1 MKPSQIALFTILC
14 VAGASAQVHDGYN
27 YEESGVKPYT
37 MLDPLTFTDGHRVHN
52 LKDWPLRRA
61 QILQLFEENVYGRT
75 PASSHVRL
83 SATLDESDASALNG
97 IAIRRQVA
105 LQLPSPSPA
114 TAAQYR
120 NLPRVLHLLIYLPAK
135 ATHPVPLVLGL
146 NFAGNPSVNSDPGI
160 LLTPIWTRHPSAT
173 SDAPDTAPSYTH
185 DPAPASSRGTQ
196 SSEWQVDEI
205 LARGYGF
212 ATIYYGDIEP
222 DNPAGIASSI
232 RPLFFAPGQTAPLP
246 DEWGAF
252 GAWAWGLSRALDYF
266 QTVPQVDGSRIA
278 VTGHSRL
285 GKTADWAAAQDTRFA
300 MILSTESGKAGQSLL
315 RRSLGED
322 IRHLE
327 DSFPYW
333 FCANFKQWIGREK
346 ELPVDGN
353 LLLSLLAP
361 RPLYVASAEGDR
373 WSDPRGEFLSA
384 ADVGRVYALFGKRGL
399 ETTQMPQV
407 DHPIQHDVA
416 YHIRTGKHD
425 VTAFDW
431 NAYLDFMDAQ
441 WKRQQP

>member
-1 MKPSQIALFTILC
+1 MKPSQIALGTILC
-14 VAGASAQVHDGYN
+14 IAGASAQVHDGYN

-37 MLDPLTFTDGHRVHN
+37 MLDPLTLMDGHPVRN
-52 LKDWPLRRA
+52 LKDWQLRRV
-61 QILQLFEENVYGRT
+61 QILDLFQENVYGRT
-75 PASSHVRL
+75 PASSNIKL
-83 SATLDESDASALNG
+83 SASVDESDTPALNG
-97 IAIRRQVA
+97 LAVRRQVS
-105 LQLPSPSPA
+105 LHFPSPHPSL
-114 TAAQYR
+114 AARYP
-120 NLPRVLHLLIYLPAK
+120 NLPREMHLLIYLPAK
-135 ATHPVPLVLGL
+135 ATHHVPLVLGL
-146 NFAGNPSVNSDPGI
+146 NFAGNPSVSADPGI
-160 LLTPIWTRHPSAT
+160 LLAPLWTRHPST
-173 SDAPDTAPSYTH
+173 SGSPAPSPTYTH
-185 DPAPASSRGTQ
+185 EAAPASSRGTQ
-196 SSEWQVDEI
+196 SSEWQVDQI

-222 DNPAGIASSI
+222 DNPNGISSSI
-232 RPLFFAPGQTAPLP
+232 RPLFFSKGQTAPLP

-252 GAWAWGLSRALDYF
+252 GAWAWGLSRALDYL

-327 DSFPYW
+327 ESFPYW
-333 FCANFKQWIGREK
+333 FCANFKPWIGRESD
-346 ELPVDGN
+346 LPVDGN
-353 LLLSLLAP
+353 LLLSLFAP

-384 ADVGRVYALFGKRGL
+384 VDVGRVYALFGKRGL
-399 ETTQMPQV
+399 ETNQMPPV

-431 NAYLDFMDAQ
+431 KAYLDFMDAQ
-441 WKRQQP
+441 WKKQQP